1 MFTRFLHGFVF
12 VALSIF
18 AALSIFTALPVYP
31 ASAQVLG
38 ETVTLVFDHTLP
50 NVPGKSIKVQVVEY
64 EPGVSSIPHTHPD
77 SAFIYA
83 TILEGAVRS
92 KINDNPVQVYHAGE
106 SFFELPGDHH
116 RISANA
122 SDTKPARLLAVLIAN
137 TNEQNLV
144 INEE

>member
-1 MFTRFLHGFVF
+1 MLTRFLHGFAF
-12 VALSIF
+12 AALSIF
-18 AALSIFTALPVYP
+18 AALSLFIALPVFP
-31 ASAQVLG
+31 ASASVLG
-38 ETVTLVFDHTLP
+38 EKVTLVFDHALP
-50 NVPGKSIKVQVVEY
+50 NVPGKSIKVQTVEY

-83 TILEGAVRS
+83 TILEGSVRS

-122 SDTKPARLLAVLIAN
+122 SDTKRARLLAVLIAN